1 MFSALRKAGL
11 VKSIKGA
18 QGGYSLSTGP
28 EDITVGM
35 ILRALEGDLS
45 VVPMEDGVISNRIE
59 SYIRENVWNKIDDKV
74 FAFVNKLTLK
84 DITDDYLKKDS
95 SPMYYI

>member
-1 MFSALRKAGL
+1 
-11 VKSIKGA
+11 
-18 QGGYSLSTGP
+18 
-28 EDITVGM
+28 
-35 ILRALEGDLS
+35 
-45 VVPMEDGVISNRIE
+45 MEDGVISNRIE